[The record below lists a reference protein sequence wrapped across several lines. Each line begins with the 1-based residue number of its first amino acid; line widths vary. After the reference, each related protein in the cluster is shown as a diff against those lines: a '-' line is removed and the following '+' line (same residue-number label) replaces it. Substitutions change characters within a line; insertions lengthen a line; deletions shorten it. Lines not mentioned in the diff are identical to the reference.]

1 MGYKYFPEDNSLW
14 LTVSRGCL
22 GRRLAGKS
30 RATTSAHLATV
41 RTNDQIL
48 KVHCTQISLRVGE
61 MGVQYALGDYPRVSS
76 YNVVHDV
83 GQ

>member
-1 MGYKYFPEDNSLW
+1 MGYKYFPEDNGLW
-14 LTVSRGCL
+14 FTVSRGCL
-22 GRRLAGKS
+22 GRRLAGER

-41 RTNDQIL
+41 RTNYQL
-48 KVHCTQISLRVGE
+48 MKVHCTQISLRVAE
-61 MGVQYALGDYPRVSS
+61 MRVQYVLGDYPRVSS